1 MKTVILLPELGGY
14 YESYYVLAQRLA
26 DADTLITENFEQ
38 VRDLLKAG
46 QVSRIV
52 VILGA
57 DKCPG
62 YGRVNPR
69 MVYAMLK
76 EQDPLADIRIVD
88 AYDWGIEG
96 QYFLLGSSVEDVIK
110 TAAFS
115 SSV

>member
-14 YESYYVLAQRLA
+14 YEGYYVLAQQLA
-26 DADTLITENFEQ
+26 DANTLITENFEQ
-38 VRDLLKAG
+38 VRDLIRAG
-46 QVSRIV
+46 QVSKVV

-76 EQDPLADIRIVD
+76 EESSSADIRIVD
-88 AYDWGIEG
+88 AYDWEIEG
-96 QYFLLGSSVEDVIK
+96 QYFLFGSPVKDVIA
-110 TAAFS
+110 TALS
-115 SSV
+115 SS

>member
-38 VRDLLKAG
+38 VRDLIRAG
-46 QVSRIV
+46 QVSRVV

-62 YGRVNPR
+62 FGRVNPR

-76 EQDPLADIRIVD
+76 EESSSVDVRIVD
-88 AYDWGIEG
+88 AYDWEIEG
-96 QYFLLGSSVEDVIK
+96 QYFLFGSPVEDVIK
-110 TAAFS
+110 TALS
-115 SSV
+115 SF